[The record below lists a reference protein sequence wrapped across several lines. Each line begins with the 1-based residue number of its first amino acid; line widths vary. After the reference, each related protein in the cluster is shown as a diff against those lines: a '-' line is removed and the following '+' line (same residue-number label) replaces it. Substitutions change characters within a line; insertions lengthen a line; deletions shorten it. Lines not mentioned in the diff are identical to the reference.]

1 MSQEPITPPTQGLTP
16 EAEQALREQ
25 GIIDHDTGSDA
36 AEDEFNETP
45 FPFASMEDLGEGDP
59 GEIIE
64 AEIVE
69 EPNGDSPNRGR
80 SRSRSRTDRTPPSGQ
95 SVASPRT
102 PRDAKAGPP
111 TLDEWQNFFSRV
123 VLRLVTEWY
132 LSYAFRG
139 VDEDTLT
146 DKELDRLAMTD
157 DERQL
162 ISVPIAELSHK
173 SKIMRKHGRM
183 IVASGDALNS
193 LVVMAAWA
201 SRVNRIAAKH
211 RPKQPKARTVINGSS
226 GQSEESPASPQAGA
240 NGGRIPEWFSG
251 PIFPGSG

>member
-1 MSQEPITPPTQGLTP
+1 
-16 EAEQALREQ
+16 
-25 GIIDHDTGSDA
+25 
-36 AEDEFNETP
+36 
-45 FPFASMEDLGEGDP
+45 MEDLGPQDP

-64 AEIVE
+64 AEIVDE
-69 EPNGDSPNRGR
+69 GDTETPPRERRR
-80 SRSRSRTDRTPPSGQ
+80 SRSRSEAPHRSEKATSTAR
-95 SVASPRT
+95 V

-123 VLRLVTEWY
+123 VLRLVVEWY
-132 LSYAFRG
+132 ISYAFRG
-139 VDEDTLT
+139 IDEDVLT
-146 DKELDRLAMTD
+146 ERELDRLAMTD

-183 IVASGDALNS
+183 IVASGDAINS
-193 LVVMAAWA
+193 LVVLAAWA

-211 RPKQPKARTVINGSS
+211 RPKVRKGTVINNGSS
-226 GQSEESPASPQAGA
+226 GQSTGEAASPQAGA

-251 PIFPGSG
+251 PIFPGPG